1 LAAAVVAGAAPV
13 PLAGFAWACKPEAA
27 AASIIPSTRVFTKRI
42 FRSFP
47 FRVSPPVSPDLLRR
61 RHSAW

>member
-1 LAAAVVAGAAPV
+1 M
-13 PLAGFAWACKPEAA
+13 
-27 AASIIPSTRVFTKRI
+27 SVFTKRI

-47 FRVSPPVSPDLLRR
+47 FRVSPPVSPYLSKRR